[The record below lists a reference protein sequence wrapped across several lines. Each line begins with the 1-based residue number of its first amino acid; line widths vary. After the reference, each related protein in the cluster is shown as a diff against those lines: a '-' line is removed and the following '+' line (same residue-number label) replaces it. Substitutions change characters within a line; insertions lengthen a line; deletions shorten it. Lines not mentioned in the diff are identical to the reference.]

1 MCIRDSPQDEC
12 GVIGIY
18 APGED
23 VSKLVYFGMYA
34 LQHRGQES
42 AGMAVSD
49 GRRTMV
55 FKDMGLVS
63 QVFDEATLNS
73 LAGHLAIG
81 HTRYSTTGSS
91 VWDNAQPT
99 FRSMPDGGG
108 LALAHNGNLTN
119 ADELEQ
125 LIAQR
130 NPEGTVPHKER
141 MDSSNDTSLVTALMA
156 TYDGSVEQVAA
167 QVLPKL
173 RGAFSLVLM
182 DDNTLYAARDP
193 QGIRPLVLGRLQNG
207 WVVASETAAIDIVG
221 GTFVREIEPGEMVTI
236 DEACLLYT
244 SDAADE

>member
-1 MCIRDSPQDEC
+1 MNRADGRLTADLDPFDHGPQDEC

-91 VWDNAQPT
+91 VWDLSLIHISEPT
-99 FRSMPDGGG
+99 
-108 LALAHNGNLTN
+108 
-119 ADELEQ
+119 
-125 LIAQR
+125 
-130 NPEGTVPHKER
+130 
-141 MDSSNDTSLVTALMA
+141 
-156 TYDGSVEQVAA
+156 
-167 QVLPKL
+167 
-173 RGAFSLVLM
+173 
-182 DDNTLYAARDP
+182 
-193 QGIRPLVLGRLQNG
+193 RP
-207 WVVASETAAIDIVG
+207 
-221 GTFVREIEPGEMVTI
+221 
-236 DEACLLYT
+236 Y
-244 SDAADE
+244 